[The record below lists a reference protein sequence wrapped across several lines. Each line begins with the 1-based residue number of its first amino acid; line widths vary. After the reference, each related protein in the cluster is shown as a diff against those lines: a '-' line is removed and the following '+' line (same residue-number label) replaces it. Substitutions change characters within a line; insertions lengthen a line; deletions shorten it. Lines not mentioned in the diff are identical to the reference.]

1 MQAVKEALH
10 VATTP
15 SCGLVCR
22 DDEQRRVFEFC
33 KACVEQERAGS
44 LYVCGCPGT
53 GKTLSISKVKQSVSR
68 WADEVHYR
76 FSACEQISLFQKET
90 LLNCMFIL
98 RVDGNGDA

>member
-10 VATTP
+10 VATVP

-33 KACVEQERAGS
+33 KGCVEQERAGS

-53 GKTLSISKVKQSVSR
+53 GKTLSINKVKERVSR
-68 WADEVHYR
+68 WADEVYHD
-76 FSACEQISLFQKET
+76 FLDQISRFRDEALSKIVT
-90 LLNCMFIL
+90 LMLC
-98 RVDGNGDA
+98 VDGNGDT